1 MVSHLKILSSVV
13 MILSGFG
20 AGEGPVLPTNVNCN
34 ENNTN
39 LSECMH
45 PEDIGLHNCEADDSA
60 GVMCSEII
68 SSETATTSPSFA
80 SLPAVIGGVVGALV
94 VLIIAIIIVVILIV
108 LVTRRRKE
116 DEDIAGKK
124 PGKKASAKCFT
135 VLMY

>member
-1 MVSHLKILSSVV
+1 
-13 MILSGFG
+13 MILSGLG
-20 AGEGPVLPTNVNCN
+20 AGEGPVLLSNVNCN

-39 LSECMH
+39 LSQCVH
-45 PEDIGLHNCEADDSA
+45 PEDIGLHSCDLNSIA

-68 SSETATTSPSFA
+68 SSETTTASPLPAPSPNMM

-108 LVTRRRKE
+108 LVARRRKE
-116 DEDIAGKK
+116 DKDIAGKK